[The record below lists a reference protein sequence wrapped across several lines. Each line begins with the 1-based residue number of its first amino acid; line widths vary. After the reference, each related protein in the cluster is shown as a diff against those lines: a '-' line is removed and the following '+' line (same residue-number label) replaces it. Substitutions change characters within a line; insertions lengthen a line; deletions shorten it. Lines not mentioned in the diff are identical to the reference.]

1 MISKKAI
8 DHDRLFKELLETF
21 FVEFISL
28 FFPDDFINRFF
39 RDLFTINQ
47 EWRRN
52 SGDGVAQ
59 ATRRGGEKNES
70 EKSGR
75 RSSLHNY

>member
-1 MISKKAI
+1 LEAVIMISKKAI

-47 EWRRN
+47 E
-52 SGDGVAQ
+52 
-59 ATRRGGEKNES
+59 
-70 EKSGR
+70 
-75 RSSLHNY
+75 